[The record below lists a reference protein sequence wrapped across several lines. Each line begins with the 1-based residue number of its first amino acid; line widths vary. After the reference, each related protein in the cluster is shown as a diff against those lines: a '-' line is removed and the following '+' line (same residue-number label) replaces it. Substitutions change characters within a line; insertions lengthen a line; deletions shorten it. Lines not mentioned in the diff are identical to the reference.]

1 MEKKNLKNFE
11 FISVINRDKY
21 NSKYFKKRKI
31 KKLLYIFFVFFLIH
45 LLFAFHLIIFDKRLE
60 QNTLMIIQNNKYHK
74 IIKNELSKKR
84 SIINNLLIRIDNNT
98 FKNNNNN
105 SHVDEI
111 QIMKFMEYQSNFCKN
126 PHIYNNSLIE
136 DNIKTVNINYNDIVF
151 EMFVY
156 KNNDIVSKIILE
168 SGKWE
173 PVETQSL
180 LSSLSYYTKK
190 KNILENDV
198 YILDIGANIGWY
210 SLILG
215 RNGFNI
221 ISFEPSKINYYILLK
236 NYCLNKDISMTI
248 INRGL
253 DIEEKNS
260 TIYHPLENLGD
271 AIVFHNESKINKSNY
286 YKEEIKLT
294 RLSNYIEYL
303 KDKNLALIKLDI
315 EGFEEKAIKG
325 GIDLIIKNHIPF
337 ILMEFQPNLLKKQ
350 GTDPRTFLEIFEKN
364 GYKMS
369 EKGFFSKKY
378 ASIDN
383 LIQRVLINIYIVYT
397 KFIE

>member
-11 FISVINRDKY
+11 FISVINRDEY

-74 IIKNELSKKR
+74 IIKNELSKKI

-180 LSSLSYYTKK
+180 LSSLYFRK
-190 KNILENDV
+190 
-198 YILDIGANIGWY
+198 
-210 SLILG
+210 
-215 RNGFNI
+215 
-221 ISFEPSKINYYILLK
+221 
-236 NYCLNKDISMTI
+236 
-248 INRGL
+248 
-253 DIEEKNS
+253 
-260 TIYHPLENLGD
+260 
-271 AIVFHNESKINKSNY
+271 
-286 YKEEIKLT
+286 
-294 RLSNYIEYL
+294 
-303 KDKNLALIKLDI
+303 
-315 EGFEEKAIKG
+315 
-325 GIDLIIKNHIPF
+325 
-337 ILMEFQPNLLKKQ
+337 
-350 GTDPRTFLEIFEKN
+350 
-364 GYKMS
+364 
-369 EKGFFSKKY
+369 
-378 ASIDN
+378 
-383 LIQRVLINIYIVYT
+383 
-397 KFIE
+397 